1 MPRHGRLPGDDTLQR
16 RNRKSTSFLSPAL
29 LLAVAVLGLLLTS
42 LATAQANEPGVSGP
56 AVSEPAA
63 SGPAAEALA
72 TADSEAAASPE
83 EAADAAIDEWLSR
96 QPLALD
102 QLTNLNAEQLC
113 QELPGLVSQPPPPAG
128 TEVNLDDRV
137 EQPQEDEDLRV
148 FTYSAVRPGDQLDV
162 VEVRLAWQEDH
173 WATQSVGFLSISE
186 LAGVR
191 AWLQTPTASWL
202 FIAFS
207 AMLLWQLLTRGSALR
222 RALARGREAIAE
234 HRRLVIITIVG
245 LYAVFA
251 LGVSTGS
258 TLPESCDVAVLE
270 IVNSAITSLGATQAY
285 GSGDIARAAVT
296 TFYQNFVVVTVSVT
310 FTLAAILGVPAYL
323 YAIFSFFVQGVPFGL
338 LAGGDPGQFLVLA
351 VVILLELTAYF
362 LVVAGGGM
370 LLATVWK
377 RGFSQLGGGFRKL
390 LLTLPIAM
398 LLLLVGAWF
407 EAAAIILGY

>member
-1 MPRHGRLPGDDTLQR
+1 MPRHHLPPLAVTRCLVAAV
-16 RNRKSTSFLSPAL
+16 AL
-29 LLAVAVLGLLLTS
+29 LVVAL
-42 LATAQANEPGVSGP
+42 VSGVAFTQDAAP
-56 AVSEPAA
+56 QTAEPPPVLTDA
-63 SGPAAEALA
+63 G
-72 TADSEAAASPE
+72 D
-83 EAADAAIDEWLSR
+83 AADAAVTEWLGR
-96 QPLALD
+96 TPLGFD
-102 QLTNLNAEQLC
+102 QLANLDAEQLC
-113 QELPGLVSQPPPPAG
+113 RELPGLVSQPPPPAG

-137 EQPQEDEDLRV
+137 ARPHDDELVRV

-173 WATQSVGFLSISE
+173 WATQSVGFTSTTE

-191 AWLQTPTASWL
+191 AWLQTSTASWL

-207 AMLLWQLLTRGSALR
+207 LLVVWLLFARGSRLR
-222 RALARGREAIAE
+222 RWLGDARKVIGE
-234 HRRLVIITIVG
+234 HRRLVLITVIG

-251 LGVSTGS
+251 LGVSTGT

-285 GSGDIARAAVT
+285 GSGDIPRAAVT

-338 LAGGDPGQFLVLA
+338 LGGGPAAQLLILL
-351 VVILLELTAYF
+351 VVIVLELTAYF

-377 RGFSQLGGGFRKL
+377 RGFGQLGAGFRKL
-390 LLTLPIAM
+390 LLMLPIAM
-398 LLLLVGAWF
+398 LLLTAGAWF
-407 EAAAIILGY
+407 EAAALILGF